1 VAAFPVRTVFE
12 DRHGVWRHEAFR
24 EIATV
29 LRDRPTII
37 LIAAA
42 VAAGLAIGFAGSTL
56 AYRYKL
62 IHLPGA
68 NLVERMNQS
77 LNLDPSQREQI
88 VEVMEDTRDQV
99 TQLKHS
105 LQRQRRR
112 LMLAAYLK
120 IRAIL
125 NPDQQ
130 KKFDDEFVPPKFRA
144 EARQFDQHR
153 DAAPAQP
160 SPAATSSSAP

>member
-1 VAAFPVRTVFE
+1 LK
-12 DRHGVWRHEAFR
+12 DRQ
-24 EIATV
+24 I
-29 LRDRPTII
+29 II
-37 LIAAA
+37 LLAAA

-62 IHLPGA
+62 IHVPGS

-77 LNLDPSQREQI
+77 LSLDPSQREQI

-99 TQLKHS
+99 AQLKHS
-105 LQRQRRR
+105 LQRQRRH

-130 KKFDDEFVPPKFRA
+130 RKFDEEFVPPKFRA
-144 EARQFDQHR
+144 EARKLEQPPLST
-153 DAAPAQP
+153 PAESTP
-160 SPAATSSSAP
+160 SPAQ